1 MSTKE
6 LKRRRMFFMKEKERD
21 RKRAGRI
28 ERPFYDR
35 TPLEWLSPGMK
46 TVGVV
51 ISLTNFG
58 AYIDIGTDC
67 DGLLHVSQL
76 SHDEFVSHAR
86 QKLSPGQEVTVT
98 IRSLDAE
105 LKKLHLTMLPEYIVQ
120 DELSVKQDRIP
131 LEELQ
136 VDDELWGE
144 LKRVT
149 DYGAF
154 VEIGCAVDG
163 FLHFMDHPNWSD
175 NRHPNEFMK
184 RGDRVRIWV
193 SDVDTELQRVKLTA
207 VRPDKLPGPRRDSI
221 FV

>member
-1 MSTKE
+1 
-6 LKRRRMFFMKEKERD
+6 MKEKDRER
-21 RKRAGRI
+21 KQAAMI
-28 ERPFYDR
+28 ERPWTNADR
-35 TPLEWLSPGMK
+35 TPMELLSPGIK

-67 DGLLHVSQL
+67 DGLLHISQI
-76 SHDEFVSHAR
+76 SHDEFISHPR

-98 IRSLDAE
+98 IRSLSAE
-105 LKKLHLTMLPEYIVQ
+105 LKKMHLTMLPEDVLEQEIALKEVG
-120 DELSVKQDRIP
+120 DRIP
-131 LEELQ
+131 LEDLQ

-163 FLHFMDHPNWSD
+163 FLHFMDHPDWSD
-175 NRHPNEFMK
+175 NRHPSQFMK

-193 SDVDTELQRVKLTA
+193 LDVDLQTQRVKLTA
-207 VRPDKLPGPRRDSI
+207 MRPDNLPGPRRDTI
-221 FV
+221 FL